1 MQITPRLRQLLLL
14 LSSDQ
19 PGEVGAAAAAIKRT
33 LRNGG
38 CDFHDLV
45 AGLIASPSLA
55 PNSQADSDDGDWRAI
70 RDFCLKHEMHLR
82 EREREFLSS
91 LRKWRGNPTEKQLDW
106 LTAIYKRVGGNY
118 DDI

>member
-1 MQITPRLRQLLLL
+1 
-14 LSSDQ
+14 
-19 PGEVGAAAAAIKRT
+19 
-33 LRNGG
+33 
-38 CDFHDLV
+38 
-45 AGLIASPSLA
+45 
-55 PNSQADSDDGDWRAI
+55 
-70 RDFCLKHEMHLR
+70 MHLR

>member
-55 PNSQADSDDGDWRAI
+55 PTPR
-70 RDFCLKHEMHLR
+70 
-82 EREREFLSS
+82 
-91 LRKWRGNPTEKQLDW
+91 PTPT
-106 LTAIYKRVGGNY
+106 TATGARYATFA
-118 DDI
+118 

>member
-19 PGEVGAAAAAIKRT
+19 PGEVVAAAAAIKRT
-33 LRNGG
+33 LRSGG

-55 PNSQADSDDGDWRAI
+55 PNSQASSDGDWRAM
-70 RDFCLKHEMHLR
+70 RGFCLKHQNRLSAR
-82 EREREFLSS
+82 ELEFVTS
-91 LRKWRGNPTEKQLDW
+91 LGRWRGTLTDKQFNW
-106 LTAIYKRVGGNY
+106 LSAIHARLST
-118 DDI
+118 